1 MKTFQ
6 GTIRT
11 PRAAQAVTKKT
22 SAATASVISAAG
34 TGSASYALEAAH
46 ATEADHALEAETAAK
61 AETAAEAAHAK
72 EADRATE
79 ASRALEADRA
89 TEAGHAEAADTLTD
103 LTPLDG
109 RYISKTA
116 ADTAQGLITFAKGL
130 TAEGGIIADG
140 GVRSSSYQSGTPVGS
155 GFALTEQ
162 TAADGVRRSYL
173 EVDCLTVRQTMQ
185 VTELR
190 TERIRS
196 ICGSLG
202 ITQATGRVKAAALYA
217 DAGSGN
223 AYWRLEMEGSEGRGY
238 GGFQKGDFI
247 RCQRYDGT
255 AVRGYWAQVSDV
267 QWGGRY
273 VYFWASQLDGSISL
287 ADGMDSVEAA
297 AEADVTDQTG
307 EAIVRA
313 SVPGGMRNVT
323 VMSAAAG
330 IGTMS
335 QPQAGD
341 EVVQFGSA
349 TDTARQAAIY
359 LHFTA
364 QGQPCI
370 SLLEGVKSRS
380 FEGCLRLRI
389 GAQTGGGFG
398 VYIKNGTIIA
408 TDQAG
413 AEKVVIDPTAG
424 TYKFEGEVQAAS
436 GTFTG
441 EVHATGGTFTGEVHA
456 TGGTFQGEI
465 KAATGT
471 FNGITSGFTASSVC
485 TVTKDN
491 FWAFFEMFSPAQG
504 VDPSKDYI
512 RPRRGNIGRVYVFIS
527 APDDALCQY
536 TGGGNYLNL
545 WLPPYQGQSDWRALS
560 LTGQS
565 FTFIPLYDGTGAKG
579 DIGCL
584 HLHTPNVFAADPDG
598 EFDKDPTPVTGYGDK
613 CWTTDCGF
621 LAEYQAQPVR
631 ATYDDTGKRILQM
644 AWTCRRNVYCPFNIW
659 DYENPQGGDYI
670 TLADVPQQ
678 FITW

>member
-6 GTIRT
+6 GTERT
-11 PRAAQAVTKKT
+11 PQAAKAAAKATAETAALTATGGT
-22 SAATASVISAAG
+22 SAT
-34 TGSASYALEAAH
+34 ASYALEAAH
-46 ATEADHALEAETAAK
+46 ALEADHATEADH
-61 AETAAEAAHAK
+61 AAEAAHAK

-79 ASRALEADRA
+79 AARALEAGHA
-89 TEAGHAEAADTLTD
+89 TEADHAATADTLTD
-103 LTPLDG
+103 LTPLDS
-109 RYISKTA
+109 RYLSKTA
-116 ADTAQGLITFAKGL
+116 ADTAAGLITFAKGL
-130 TAEGGIIADG
+130 QADGEIIAAA
-140 GVRSSSYQSGTPVGS
+140 GVRSPGYQSGTPVGS

-162 TAADGVRRSYL
+162 TAAGGARRSCL

-202 ITQATGRVKAAALYA
+202 ITQATGRVKAAALYT
-217 DAGSGN
+217 DTGSGN
-223 AYWRLEMEGSEGRGY
+223 AYWRLEMEGSEGQGY

-255 AVRGYWAQVSDV
+255 TVRGYWVQVSDV
-267 QWGGRY
+267 QGGGRY
-273 VYFWASQLDGSISL
+273 VYFWASQLDGTISL

-297 AEADVTDQTG
+297 GEVDVTGQDG
-307 EAIVRA
+307 ESIVRA
-313 SVPGGMRNVT
+313 SVQGGMRNVT
-323 VMSAAAG
+323 VQSAAAG

-335 QPQAGD
+335 QPLAGD

-364 QGQPCI
+364 TGQPCI

-380 FEGCLRLRI
+380 FEGCLRLRV
-389 GAQTGGGFG
+389 GAQSGGGFG

-408 TDQAG
+408 TDEAG
-413 AEKVVIDPTAG
+413 AERVVIDPTAG
-424 TYKFEGEVQAAS
+424 TYKFEGEVQATS
-436 GTFTG
+436 GKFTG
-441 EVHATGGTFTGEVHA
+441 EVHATS
-456 TGGTFQGEI
+456 GTFQGEI

-471 FNGITSGFTASSVC
+471 FNGITSGFAASSVC

-504 VDPSKDYI
+504 VGPSKEYI
-512 RPRRGNIGRVYVFIS
+512 RPRHDNIGRVYVFIS
-527 APDDALCQY
+527 APADALCQDSY
-536 TGGGNYLNL
+536 GDNYLNL
-545 WLPPYQGQSDWRALS
+545 WLPPYNGQSDWRALS

-584 HLHTPNVFAADPDG
+584 HLNTCNVFAADPNG
-598 EFDKDPTPVTGYGDK
+598 EFDKQPTPVTGRGDK
-613 CWTTDCGF
+613 CWTTDCGY
-621 LAEYQAQPVR
+621 LTEYQAQPVK
-631 ATYDDTGKRILQM
+631 ATYDDTGKKILQM
-644 AWTCRRNVYCPFNIW
+644 AWTCRRNVECPFVIW
-659 DYENPQGGDYI
+659 DYENPEGGDYI
-670 TLADVPQQ
+670 TISDVPQQ